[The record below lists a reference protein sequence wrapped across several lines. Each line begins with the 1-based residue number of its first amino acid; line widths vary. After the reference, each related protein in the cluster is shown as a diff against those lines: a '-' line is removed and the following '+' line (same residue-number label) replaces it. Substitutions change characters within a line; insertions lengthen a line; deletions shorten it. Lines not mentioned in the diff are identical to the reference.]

1 MKITEESP
9 RSFQI
14 LFNFDTSLQEE
25 IQQVEFL
32 YSYYIAKLKLLRK
45 DNPEP
50 YTTRELSDAEL
61 FYKDM
66 ISATACYLQ
75 SLKQKKK
82 VKDETNNREGGRLSP
97 SIQSE

>member
-1 MKITEESP
+1 MKVTEES
-9 RSFQI
+9 SKTFEI
-14 LFNFDTSLQEE
+14 LFNFDTSLEEE

-75 SLKQKKK
+75 SLKQKK
-82 VKDETNNREGGRLSP
+82 VKNEKHNQEGGRLSP
-97 SIQSE
+97 SI